1 MGRSSKLKQSS
12 FNDELEMKLILLLT
26 VDESQAEKNSEKYHL
41 LLDHIFF
48 IYLPE

>member
-26 VDESQAEKNSEKYHL
+26 VDESQAEKNSEIYQL
-41 LLDHIFF
+41 TLDYVFL